1 MQPTVGIDFLAKNIV
16 YKNKNY
22 RLQLWDT
29 AGQERFKSLIPGYL
43 RDAHCALIIFDVANR
58 SSLNNAENW
67 LQLYNENKTGE
78 GFTLLVGNKIDL
90 KEQREVSEEEGKSK
104 AKELGV
110 IYYEVSA
117 KTGDNLEELFSNIV
131 EVCTEKSL
139 EGANFSLKQKSKN
152 EVIEEDENEG
162 KAEEKPKEEGEK
174 DKRIKLGKDKEV
186 VQRVQK
192 CC

>member
-1 MQPTVGIDFLAKNIV
+1 M
-16 YKNKNY
+16 
-22 RLQLWDT
+22 
-29 AGQERFKSLIPGYL
+29 YL

-90 KEQREVSEEEGKSK
+90 KEQREVPEEEGRNK

-139 EGANFSLKQKSKN
+139 DGANFSLKQKAKN
-152 EVIEEDENEG
+152 DVIEEDENEG
-162 KAEEKPKEEGEK
+162 PAEEKKEGEEGK
-174 DKRIKLGKDKEV
+174 DRRIRLGKDKEV
-186 VQRVQK
+186 VQKVQK